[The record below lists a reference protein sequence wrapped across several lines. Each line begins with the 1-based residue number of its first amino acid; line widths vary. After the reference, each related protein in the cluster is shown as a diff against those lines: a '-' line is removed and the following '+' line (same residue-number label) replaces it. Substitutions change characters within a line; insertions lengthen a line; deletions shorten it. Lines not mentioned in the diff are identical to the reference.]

1 MPWELGKL
9 ASSASNPVI
18 DTSEVI
24 WVCTSNAGEQLVFD
38 FDHSKDSNTR
48 ATRQQYNKLMT
59 RMRGRMSE
67 ELGVRIIFLLLSENL
82 GLTGIRIVGVDRLPS
97 RRCIAFPSFHSR
109 RATSPGI

>member
-38 FDHSKDSNTR
+38 FDHSKISNTR
-48 ATRQQYNKLMT
+48 ATRQEYSKLMN

-67 ELGVRIIFLLLSENL
+67 ELGVRFFPVHAQLWE
-82 GLTGIRIVGVDRLPS
+82 TPS
-97 RRCIAFPSFHSR
+97 
-109 RATSPGI
+109 